1 MSYTQE
7 TDENIQSALASIEA
21 IRHFVGSGKPN
32 ELIFDKYARCC
43 ALLNSAGEFDEK
55 SLKQNPQAFFDAT
68 KLPKSKYF
76 GAVQEDSQYN
86 PYFNMASFFA
96 THGGSGEQFATAL
109 SMIFANSKNIRCYP
123 IKFKL
128 KISDDGGTHEEFKF
142 ANLTQFFDDYG
153 TMLHSC
159 YINLFDG
166 VANTDSLDDFIKSML
181 AKNSSKKQSCQMVE
195 PVGLNY
201 YPPSIDLGK
210 NFTILET
217 LTDQGGVE
225 FNFFGYEMDRSDALF
240 EKCGKLSNYISK
252 KQLKSHLDNFIS
264 PDKNLLNK

>member
-7 TDENIQSALASIEA
+7 TEENIQSAIASIEA
-21 IRHFVGSGKPN
+21 IRHFVSSGKPN
-32 ELIFDKYARCC
+32 ELIFDKYAKCC
-43 ALLNSAGEFDEK
+43 ALLNSAGELDAD
-55 SLKQNPQAFFDAT
+55 SLRKNPQAFFDAT
-68 KLPKSKYF
+68 NLPKSKYF
-76 GAVQEDSQYN
+76 GAVQDDSQYN

-96 THGGSGEQFATAL
+96 THGGSSEQFATAL

-128 KISDDGGTHEEFKF
+128 KISDDGGIREEFKY
-142 ANLTQFFDDYG
+142 ANLTQFFDNYE

-166 VANTDSLDDFIKSML
+166 VANTDSLDEFIKAMK
-181 AKNSSKKQSCQMVE
+181 AKNSNKKQTCQTIE

-210 NFTILET
+210 NFTIFET

-240 EKCGKLSNYISK
+240 EKCGKPSNYISK
-252 KQLKSHLDNFIS
+252 KQLKAHLDNFIS
-264 PDKNLLNK
+264 SNKNLYNK